1 MISERID
8 GIEERHYLALKS
20 EPVQYNGKSCNRP
33 VKSLSRLLNRI
44 SSNHVGDFYCLNCF
58 ISYSSENKL
67 KDHEEI
73 CNKHDSCRIIMPS
86 WDEKTLKYNH

>member
-33 VKSLSRLLNRI
+33 VKSLSRLLREI
-44 SSNHVGDFYCLNCF
+44 SSNHIGDFHCLNCF
-58 ISYSSENKL
+58 NLYSSENKL
-67 KDHEEI
+67 KEHE
-73 CNKHDSCRIIMPS
+73 
-86 WDEKTLKYNH
+86 KYVISMIVVA